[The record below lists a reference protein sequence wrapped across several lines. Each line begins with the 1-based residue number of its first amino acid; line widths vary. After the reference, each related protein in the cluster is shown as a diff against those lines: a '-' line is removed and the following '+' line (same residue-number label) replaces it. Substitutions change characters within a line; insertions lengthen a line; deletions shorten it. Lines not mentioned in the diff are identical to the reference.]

1 MTFTMIAYIG
11 AVCAAIAY
19 GGATILQAIAVG
31 RLAALPAGSSWG
43 RRIRAGWLYGLG
55 LVCDFLGFLMSA
67 LALHSLPLFL
77 VESTVASS
85 VAVTAVL
92 AVVVLHQ
99 RLTAHEVIAVA
110 VLVAGLIVLGVTA
123 EEGPARAVAWWVGWG
138 LCALAIPL
146 AAVAAVCVVAS
157 QPRWTMTTGIV
168 LSVISGLGFGFVG
181 VAARLVTVHSSIL
194 GWLSDAFV
202 WAMVLMGGLAVV
214 AYGYALDRLPTTT
227 VAALSF
233 ACETIVPSAIG
244 LIWLGDEVRPG
255 LMWLAGVGFV
265 AVLGACV
272 QLSSKAE
279 VEA

>member
-1 MTFTMIAYIG
+1 MFAYIG

-31 RLAALPAGSSWG
+31 KLAALPAGSSWG

-85 VAVTAVL
+85 VA
-92 AVVVLHQ
+92 
-99 RLTAHEVIAVA
+99 
-110 VLVAGLIVLGVTA
+110 GLIVLGVTA
-123 EEGPARAVAWWVGWG
+123 DEGPARAVAWWVGWG

-157 QPRWTMTTGIV
+157 QPRWKMATGII

-181 VAARLVTVHSSIL
+181 VAARLVTVHSSVF

-202 WAMVLMGGLAVV
+202 
-214 AYGYALDRLPTTT
+214 
-227 VAALSF
+227 
-233 ACETIVPSAIG
+233 
-244 LIWLGDEVRPG
+244 
-255 LMWLAGVGFV
+255 
-265 AVLGACV
+265 
-272 QLSSKAE
+272 
-279 VEA
+279 

>member
-1 MTFTMIAYIG
+1 MFAYIG

-19 GGATILQAIAVG
+19 GGATIVQAIAVR
-31 RLAALPAGSSWG
+31 RLAVLPAGSSWS

-99 RLTAHEVIAVA
+99 RLTVHEVIAVG

-123 EEGPARAVAWWVGWG
+123 EEGPARTVAWWVGWG

-146 AAVAAVCVVAS
+146 AAMASACVVAS
-157 QPRWTMTTGIV
+157 QPRWTMATGIV
-168 LSVISGLGFGFVG
+168 LGFGFVG
-181 VAARLVTVHSSIL
+181 VAARLVMVHSSIL

-233 ACETIVPSAIG
+233 SCETIVPSAIG
-244 LIWLGDEVRPG
+244 LVWLGDEVRPG
-255 LMWLAGVGFV
+255 LMWLAVVGFV

>member
-1 MTFTMIAYIG
+1 MTFTMFAYIG

-43 RRIRAGWLYGLG
+43 RRIRAGWLYDLG

-99 RLTAHEVIAVA
+99 RLTMHEAIAVA

-123 EEGPARAVAWWVGWG
+123 EEGSARAVA
-138 LCALAIPL
+138 
-146 AAVAAVCVVAS
+146 
-157 QPRWTMTTGIV
+157 
-168 LSVISGLGFGFVG
+168 
-181 VAARLVTVHSSIL
+181 
-194 GWLSDAFV
+194 
-202 WAMVLMGGLAVV
+202 
-214 AYGYALDRLPTTT
+214 
-227 VAALSF
+227 
-233 ACETIVPSAIG
+233 
-244 LIWLGDEVRPG
+244 
-255 LMWLAGVGFV
+255 
-265 AVLGACV
+265 
-272 QLSSKAE
+272 
-279 VEA
+279 

>member
-1 MTFTMIAYIG
+1 MFAYIG

-31 RLAALPAGSSWG
+31 KLAALPAGSSWG

-85 VAVTAVL
+85 VAVTTVL
-92 AVVVLHQ
+92 AVIVLHQ
-99 RLTAHEVIAVA
+99 RLTMHEAIAVA

-123 EEGPARAVAWWVGWG
+123 EEGPARTVAWWVGWG

-157 QPRWTMTTGIV
+157 QPRWKMATGII

-181 VAARLVTVHSSIL
+181 VAARLVTVHSSVF

-202 WAMVLMGGLAVV
+202 
-214 AYGYALDRLPTTT
+214 
-227 VAALSF
+227 
-233 ACETIVPSAIG
+233 
-244 LIWLGDEVRPG
+244 
-255 LMWLAGVGFV
+255 
-265 AVLGACV
+265 
-272 QLSSKAE
+272 
-279 VEA
+279 